1 MSPHSIKCAAL
12 AQIDGMVPS
21 EARLWRRRM
30 FRESGTSHW
39 LTRPLSSADRFIVGA
54 FRFWKWCRA
63 TNGATLPSLH
73 CRLAPAGGTMLAVP
87 FDDFFRLI
95 SDFCACSRLPAEAG
109 GRILKSD
116 EVTLLT
122 LLHAHTLRPR
132 QPHQPAAPT
141 EALSPLL
148 LVAAWAVRRQLAA
161 ELGLRFGPTP
171 NQEAARLEAPGPSGL
186 PRLAAD
192 PSAGGFTDIA
202 TALSR
207 QPG

>member
-12 AQIDGMVPS
+12 AQIDGMVSP

-30 FRESGTSHW
+30 FRDSGTSHW
-39 LTRPLSSADRFIVGA
+39 LSRPLSGTERFMVGA
-54 FRFWKWCRA
+54 FRFWKWSRA
-63 TNGATLPSLH
+63 TNSATLPSLH
-73 CRLAPAGGTMLAVP
+73 SRLAPAGGTMLAVP
-87 FDDFFRLI
+87 FNDFFRLI
-95 SDFCACSRLPAEAG
+95 SDFCACSRLPVDTG
-109 GRILKSD
+109 GRILRSD

-122 LLHAHTLRPR
+122 LLHAHAPRPR
-132 QPHQPAAPT
+132 QPTQPAAPT

-148 LVAAWAVRRQLAA
+148 LVAAWAVRQQLAA

-171 NQEAARLEAPGPSGL
+171 NHEPARLTAPGPSGL

-192 PSAGGFTDIA
+192 PPAADFTDIA
-202 TALSR
+202 TVLSR